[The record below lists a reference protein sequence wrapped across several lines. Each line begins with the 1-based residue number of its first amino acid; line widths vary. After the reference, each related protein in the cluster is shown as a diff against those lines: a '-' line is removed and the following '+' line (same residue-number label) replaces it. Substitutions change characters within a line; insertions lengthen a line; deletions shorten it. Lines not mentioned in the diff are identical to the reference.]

1 MALLDLLEKY
11 QKIYPK
17 VKLNRWTKINKYTII
32 KTNNNRNKN
41 PQKELVLILYFIL
54 GIIFATVGLT
64 LLDFITALIA
74 NLAELVKGWFS
85 VKIAEYNSQI
95 TNLTETDNT
104 HVIGFSIPQEDEVE
118 YEDDI

>member
-1 MALLDLLEKY
+1 M
-11 QKIYPK
+11 
-17 VKLNRWTKINKYTII
+17 
-32 KTNNNRNKN
+32 
-41 PQKELVLILYFIL
+41 VLILYFIL

-95 TNLTETDNT
+95 TNLTETDNNT
-104 HVIGFSIPQEDEVE
+104 HVIGFSIP
-118 YEDDI
+118 